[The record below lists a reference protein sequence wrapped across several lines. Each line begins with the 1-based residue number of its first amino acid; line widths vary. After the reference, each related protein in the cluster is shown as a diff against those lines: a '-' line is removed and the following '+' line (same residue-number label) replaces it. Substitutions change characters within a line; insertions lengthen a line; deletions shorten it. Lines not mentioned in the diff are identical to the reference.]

1 MTAEEELAKKVREIT
16 DALNQEGPVKS
27 LMGHLPAVVYI
38 EEPSGPSG
46 EVYVSPQIEGVLG
59 FTPEEWLSTPEF
71 WMERIHPD
79 DRDRV
84 LEVAE
89 RSAERGDRF
98 HMEYRLIHKNG
109 HVVWVTEDDVCVRD
123 DDGQALYWQG
133 VMLDVTPLKQ
143 AEDQLRL
150 TESQFQAL
158 VEHLPAVIYVDPPG
172 QDSPTIYVSPQIE
185 EVLGVTPDQYLA
197 DPLYWRNHL
206 HPDDQERAEAD
217 YDSFVRTGSPDTSDY
232 RMLKPDGT
240 VVWISDRAM
249 AIRDEDGST
258 IMSQGVM
265 FDVTKQRE
273 AEEQVAHLSHHDRL
287 TGLSNRGMFE
297 EMLEISLARA
307 RRSAM
312 AVAVLML
319 DLDDFK
325 LVNNSLGHE
334 AGDEL
339 LRQLAIRLR
348 DTTSDT
354 DLVARQGG
362 DEFLIALTDIPG
374 SSRVPGPDMDAAL
387 VAGES
392 MILAIQRAL
401 ETPFLVSG
409 TEAYVTASIGM
420 SLFPGHAGDA
430 HTLLQSAD
438 SAMYI
443 SKKAGPGGYSVFSP
457 EQSDS
462 ATRLDFSTR
471 LRKAV
476 ESKNWV
482 LHYQPIVDLTDARLT
497 GVEALL
503 RWEDPNG
510 GLIAPGEFI
519 PLAEEMGLIE
529 AIGDW
534 VIEEVCRQAAE
545 WHGAGIDL
553 EVGFNL
559 SPRQLWQP
567 DLTSKILSQVGNA
580 GVDPAKLVL
589 EITEGTAMTDPERTQ
604 HILWDL
610 HGRGLRLAIDDF
622 GTGYSSLSRLKHL
635 PVSTL
640 KIDRAFVM
648 DLPTDPDAGSMAD
661 AIIQLARSLGMSP
674 LAEGIETELQW
685 RFLSERGCELGQGYY
700 FSRPVPAAEITA
712 LTQGG
717 SLRMAD
723 DVTPA

>member
-1 MTAEEELAKKVREIT
+1 MTPDEELARKVAEIT
-16 DALNQEGPVKS
+16 DTLMHEGPMKS
-27 LMGHLPAVVYI
+27 LMAHLPAVVYI
-38 EEPSGPSG
+38 EELSGLSN
-46 EVYVSPQIEGVLG
+46 EIYVSPQIEDVLG
-59 FTPEEWLSTPEF
+59 FTPEEWLSSPGF
-71 WMERIHPD
+71 WAERIHPD

-84 LEVAE
+84 VQEAE
-89 RSAERGDRF
+89 RSSELGDRF

-109 HVVWVTEDDVCVRD
+109 HVVWITEDDVCVRGD
-123 DDGQALYWQG
+123 EGEPLYWQG
-133 VMLDVTPLKQ
+133 VMLDVTSLKA
-143 AEDQLRL
+143 AEDKLRL
-150 TESQFQAL
+150 TESQFQAV
-158 VEHLPAVIYVDPPG
+158 VEQLPAIIYVDPPG
-172 QDSPTIYVSPQIE
+172 QDSPTVYVSPQIE
-185 EVLGVTPDQYLA
+185 KILGVTPEEYLA

-206 HPDDQERAEAD
+206 HPEDRERAEAD
-217 YDSFVRTGSPDTSDY
+217 YDSFAQTGSPDTSDY
-232 RMLKPDGT
+232 RMLKPDGS
-240 VVWISDRAM
+240 VVWISDKAM
-249 AIRDEDGST
+249 AILDEDGSPL
-258 IMSQGVM
+258 MVQGVM
-265 FDVTKQRE
+265 FDVTKQRM

-287 TGLSNRGMFE
+287 TGLSNRAMFE

-307 RRSAM
+307 RRSDM

-362 DEFLIALTDIPG
+362 DEFLIALTDIFG
-374 SSRVPGPDMDAAL
+374 ATHLPGPDMDAAL
-387 VAGES
+387 IAGES
-392 MILAIQRAL
+392 MIVAIQGSL
-401 ETPFLVSG
+401 EKPFSVSG

-420 SLFPGHAGDA
+420 SLFPGHASDA
-430 HTLLQSAD
+430 HTLLQNAD
-438 SAMYI
+438 SAMYR
-443 SKKAGPGGYSVFSP
+443 SKSLGPGGYAIHSP
-457 EQSDS
+457 EANES

-482 LHYQPIVDLTDARLT
+482 LHYQPVVDLTDAHLV

-510 GLIAPGEFI
+510 GLIPPGEFI

-529 AIGDW
+529 TIGDW
-534 VIEEVCRQAAE
+534 VIEDVCRQAAE
-545 WHGAGIDL
+545 WHQDGIDL

-567 DLTSKILSQVGNA
+567 DLPSKILSSVEAA
-580 GVDPAKLVL
+580 GVDPAKLIL

-685 RFLSERGCELGQGYY
+685 RFLAERGCELGQGYY

-712 LTQGG
+712 LAKGG

-723 DVTPA
+723 DVTPF